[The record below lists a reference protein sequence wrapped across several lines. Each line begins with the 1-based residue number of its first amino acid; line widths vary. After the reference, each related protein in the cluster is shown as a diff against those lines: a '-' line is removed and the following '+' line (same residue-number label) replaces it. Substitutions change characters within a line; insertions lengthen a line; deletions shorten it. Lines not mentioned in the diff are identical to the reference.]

1 MKVTAMD
8 IYKLLPKTNCGKC
21 GEASCMAFA
30 AKLSQKEAELSACP
44 QLKGADFEKLA
55 NMLAPAVREIKIG
68 TGDRA
73 VTIGGDEVLYRY
85 ELTYYNPTAVA
96 VDLSDDMDDSAFDQK
111 LVKIK
116 NLEFE
121 RTGEILKLNAVA
133 LRNKSGDSEKFKKA
147 AEKLKDSEIPVI
159 LCSFDPKAME
169 AALDVIGSK
178 RPLIYAATENN
189 IDEMSELALK
199 HNCPISLFVPNDL
212 EKMKQLS
219 RKLRESGVKDIV
231 LDPGTYIGEAIAD
244 TMDNFIMIRRL
255 AVEEK
260 DDDFRFPIL
269 AVPAVCWINPEE
281 DEILTKMKEAT
292 TAAALM
298 NRYADVMILHGV
310 DIWEMMPVLTLRQS
324 LYTDPRKPQSVEAK
338 IYEFGEVDENSPVI
352 MTTNF
357 ALTYYTVAG
366 DLKSGKVN
374 CYLLVLD
381 TNGKAVDV
389 AVAGSQFNGK
399 AAAELIKETGIEKL
413 VNHKKLIIPGLAASV
428 SGDIEDQ
435 SGWEVIVG
443 TRDSSE
449 VPAFLAKIW

>member
-21 GEASCMAFA
+21 GDASCMAFA

-55 NMLAPAVREIKIG
+55 NMLAPAVKEIKIG
-68 TGDRA
+68 TGNKA

-85 ELTYYNPTAVA
+85 ELTYYNPTAIA

-133 LRNKSGDSEKFKKA
+133 LRNKSGDSEQFKKA

-159 LCSFDPKAME
+159 LCSFDSKAMD
-169 AALDVIGSK
+169 AALDVLGSK

-189 IDEMSELALK
+189 IDEMSKLALK

-269 AVPAVCWINPEE
+269 AVPAVCWINPDG

-298 NRYADVMILHGV
+298 NRYADVMILHGI

-324 LYTDPRKPQSVEAK
+324 LYTDPRKPQSVESK
-338 IYEFGEVDENSPVI
+338 IYEFGTVDENSPVI

-389 AVAGSQFNGK
+389 AVAGGQFNGK
-399 AAAELIKETGIEKL
+399 AAAELIKDTGIEKL

>member
-21 GEASCMAFA
+21 GDASCMAFA

-55 NMLAPAVREIKIG
+55 NMLAPAVKEIKIG
-68 TGDRA
+68 TGNKA

-85 ELTYYNPTAVA
+85 ELTYYNPTAIA

-133 LRNKSGDSEKFKKA
+133 LRNKSGDSEQFKKA

-159 LCSFDPKAME
+159 LCSFDSKAMD
-169 AALDVIGSK
+169 AALDVLGSK

-189 IDEMSELALK
+189 IDEMSKLALK

-260 DDDFRFPIL
+260 DYDFRFPIL
-269 AVPAVCWINPEE
+269 AVPAVCWINPDG

-298 NRYADVMILHGV
+298 NRYADVMILHGI

-324 LYTDPRKPQSVEAK
+324 LYTDPRKPQSVESK
-338 IYEFGEVDENSPVI
+338 IYEFGTVDENSPVI

-389 AVAGSQFNGK
+389 AVAGGQFNGK
-399 AAAELIKETGIEKL
+399 AAAELIKDTGIEKL